1 MGPIFSG
8 NGGILVVRFL
18 KYVFLISIISLVLG
32 VVAVAGLYYYVKDE
46 LPDVETLRDVRLQT
60 PMQVFTADGKL
71 MSQFGEQRR
80 IPLTL
85 DEIPQQMIDA
95 ILATED
101 SRFYSHRGVDP
112 IGVLR
117 AFRVLITTGEIREG
131 ASTITMQLA
140 RNFFLT
146 RERAWMRK
154 IKEVFIAI
162 HIEQLLTKDEIL
174 ELYLNKLELGHRA
187 FGVGAAAQVYYGR
200 DIHQLTLAEIATLA
214 GMPQGPSILNPIS
227 NPAASVA
234 RRRIVLMRM
243 LDEGYINRAEFESA
257 ARAPVS
263 SRYHTAELELSA
275 PYLAEMVRQEMVDR
289 FGVDDAY
296 NSGYRVFTTVN
307 SEVQLAAEHALREN
321 LHAYDERHGY
331 RGPEMRLWGVNPE
344 QFFNAGGIRNAV
356 TGAPQLPDEE
366 TLAIML
372 ARQGN
377 EWSESELISYLQRQ
391 PRFGRLQ
398 HAVVMEVREQQIEVM
413 LRGGMRATI
422 EWNQLD
428 WARPYIDAETQGR
441 PPRQASDIVN
451 AGDHILLRPVAEGY
465 RLAQMPGPSSAI
477 VALDPQNGALQS
489 IVGGYSFNHSQFNR
503 ATQAKRQV
511 GSTIKPFIYAAA
523 LDGQFTLAS
532 LVNDAP
538 ITQWN
543 PGSGS
548 AWRPRNSP
556 EVYDGP
562 IRIREALA
570 RSKNVVSVRLIREL
584 GVNPTADYME
594 RFGFQPS
601 DIQRNESLSL
611 GAASFTPLEMARG
624 FAVLAN
630 GGYLVTPYFIDRIED
645 EAGNIVF
652 KANPQYACAR
662 CAAETAGVEFNYD
675 EETNAAVLSEWPQA
689 PQVIPEQVA
698 FLVTEALNSAIW
710 GGGSWAHQTGWNG
723 TGWRAQSLRNRNMA
737 GKTGTT
743 NDVKDTWFVGYTRG
757 TVAATWV
764 GFDNLEFALGRSSLN
779 SNLGRQRQPIVGS
792 EAGAT
797 TALPAWVMYMETA
810 LQHVASP
817 AFELPENM
825 MSVRIDQP
833 SGKRTNRT
841 DHTSMFEYFIRGT
854 EPSDFADAGRPTPEL
869 FQDEERLF

>member
-1 MGPIFSG
+1 MRVFCLGDGG
-8 NGGILVVRFL
+8 NSVIRFL
-18 KYVFLISIISLVLG
+18 KYFLLTIVALIFLG
-32 VVAVAGLYYYVKDE
+32 VATVAGLYYYVKDD
-46 LPDVETLRDVRLQT
+46 LPSVDTLRDVRFLT
-60 PMQVFTADGKL
+60 PMQVYTADGKL

-85 DEIPQQMIDA
+85 DEIPQSMIDA

-101 SRFYSHRGVDP
+101 SRFYNHRGVDP
-112 IGVLR
+112 IGVMR
-117 AFRVLITTGEIREG
+117 AFWVLVSTGEIREG

-146 RERAWMRK
+146 RERVWIRK
-154 IKEVFIAI
+154 IKEAFIAL
-162 HIEQLLTKDEIL
+162 HIEQLLSKDEIL

-200 DIHQLTLAEIATLA
+200 DLDQLNLSEIATLA

-227 NPAASVA
+227 NPAASVQ
-234 RRRIVLMRM
+234 RRRIVLGRM
-243 LDEGYINRAEFESA
+243 LAENYITREEYDVAF
-257 ARAPVS
+257 RAPVS
-263 SRYHTAELELSA
+263 ARYHVAELELNA
-275 PYLAEMVRQEMVDR
+275 PFLAEMVRQEMVER

-296 NSGYRVFTTVN
+296 NGGYKVHTTVN
-307 SEVQLAAEHALREN
+307 SEQQLAAEHALREN

-331 RGPEMRLWGVNPE
+331 RGPEMRLWGIDPE
-344 QFFNAGGIRNAV
+344 SLFSDSSTQL
-356 TGAPQLPDEE
+356 QKLPDEA
-366 TLAIML
+366 TLAIMMQNRGEQWPEADIIQYL
-372 ARQGN
+372 
-377 EWSESELISYLQRQ
+377 ESQ

-398 HAVVMEVREQQIEVM
+398 HAIVADVHEKSADVI

-422 EWNQLD
+422 EWNQMD
-428 WARPYIDAETQGR
+428 WARRYIDSERQGR
-441 PPRQASDIVN
+441 APQSATDILN
-451 AGDHILLRPVAEGY
+451 AGEHILLRPIDEGY

-477 VALDPQNGALQS
+477 VALDPNDGALQS

-503 ATQAKRQV
+503 ANQAKRQV
-511 GSTIKPFIYAAA
+511 GSSIKPFIYAAA
-523 LDGQFTLAS
+523 LDRDFTLAT

-562 IRIREALA
+562 IRLREALA

-584 GVNPTADYME
+584 GVNQTADYIE
-594 RFGFQPS
+594 RFGFLAN
-601 DIQRNESLSL
+601 DVQRNESLSL

-624 FAVLAN
+624 FAVFAN

-645 EAGNIVF
+645 SDGNIVF
-652 KANPQYACAR
+652 QSQPEYACAR
-662 CAAETAGVEFNYD
+662 CAAEAVGIEF
-675 EETNAAVLSEWPQA
+675 TNDDFANEAILSEWKQA
-689 PQVIPEQVA
+689 PRVIPEQVA
-698 FLVTEALNSAIW
+698 YLVTEALQSAVW
-710 GGGSWAHQTGWNG
+710 GGGSWANQTGWNG
-723 TGWRAQSLRNRNMA
+723 TAWRAQALRNRNLA

-743 NDVKDTWFVGYTRG
+743 NDVKDTWFVGYTRDI
-757 TVAATWV
+757 VAATWV
-764 GFDNLEFALGRSSLN
+764 GFDNLEFALGRTTLN

-797 TALPAWVMYMETA
+797 TALPGWVTYMQTA
-810 LQHVASP
+810 LAQLEERP
-817 AFELPENM
+817 FELPPNM
-825 MSVRIDQP
+825 VSVRIDQP
-833 SGKRTNRT
+833 SGRLTNRT

-854 EPSDFADAGRPTPEL
+854 EPKEFANPDRRPQEV
-869 FQDEERLF
+869 FEDEEGLF

>member
-1 MGPIFSG
+1 MI
-8 NGGILVVRFL
+8 RFL
-18 KYVFLISIISLVLG
+18 KYFLLTLIAIGVLG
-32 VVAVAGLYYYVKDE
+32 IASVAGLYWYVKDE
-46 LPDVETLRDVRLQT
+46 LPNIDTLKDVRFQT
-60 PMQVFTADGKL
+60 PMQVYTADGRL

-117 AFRVLITTGEIREG
+117 AFRVLIATGEIREG

-154 IKEVFIAI
+154 IKEAFIAL
-162 HIEQLLTKDEIL
+162 HIEQLLSKEEIL

-200 DIHQLTLAEIATLA
+200 DIHQLTLAEVATLA

-227 NPAASVA
+227 NPAASVQ
-234 RRRIVLMRM
+234 RRRIVLTRM
-243 LDEGYINRAEFESA
+243 LDERYITREQFEAA
-257 ARAPVS
+257 ARAPVTA
-263 SRYHTAELELSA
+263 RYHTAELELNA
-275 PYLAEMVRQEMVDR
+275 PYLAEMVRQEMIER

-296 NSGYRVFTTVN
+296 NGGYKVFTTVD
-307 SEVQLAAEHALREN
+307 SEVQLAAENALREN

-331 RGPEMRLWGVNPE
+331 RGSEMRLWGVDPE
-344 QFFNAGGIRNAV
+344 QYFQAQSSRV
-356 TGAPQLPDEE
+356 QQLPDER
-366 TLAIML
+366 TLATMVEL
-372 ARQGN
+372 AGQPWPDG
-377 EWSESELISYLQRQ
+377 EIISYLQRQ

-398 HAVVMEVREQQIEVM
+398 HAVVMDVGEQSVTVI
-413 LRGGMRATI
+413 LRSGSRTTI
-422 EWNQLD
+422 EWNHLD
-428 WARPYIDAETQGR
+428 WARPYIDAERQGR
-441 PPRQASDIVN
+441 APQTAGDILN
-451 AGDHILLRPVAEGY
+451 AGDHILVRPIDDKY
-465 RLAQMPGPSSAI
+465 RLAQMPAPSSAI
-477 VALDPQNGALQS
+477 VALNPNTGGVQS

-523 LDGQFTLAS
+523 LDHNFTLAT

-538 ITQWN
+538 VTQWN

-562 IRIREALA
+562 IRLREALA

-584 GVNPTADYME
+584 GVNETADYIE
-594 RFGFQPS
+594 RFGFS
-601 DIQRNESLSL
+601 SNDVQRNESLSL

-624 FAVLAN
+624 FAVFAN
-630 GGYLVTPYFIDRIED
+630 GGYLVTPHFIDRIED
-645 EAGNIVF
+645 SDGEIVF
-652 KANPQYACAR
+652 QASPTYACSR
-662 CAAETAGVEFNYD
+662 CAAEEAGVEFSND
-675 EETNAAVLSEWPQA
+675 DDVNAAILSEWTQA

-698 FLVTEALNSAIW
+698 YLVAEALQSAIW

-723 TGWRAQSLRNRNMA
+723 TGWRAQSLRNRNLA

-743 NDVKDTWFVGYTRG
+743 NDVRDTWFVGFTRG

-764 GFDNLEFALGRSSLN
+764 GFDNLDFALGRSSLN

-797 TALPAWVMYMETA
+797 TALPGWIRYMETA
-810 LQHVASP
+810 LQHVSSP

-825 MSVRIDQP
+825 VSVRIDQP
-833 SGKRTNRT
+833 SGKLSNRN
-841 DHTSMFEYFIRGT
+841 DHTSIFEYFIRGT
-854 EPSDFADAGRPTPEL
+854 EPADFADTTRRTPEI
-869 FQDEERLF
+869 FEDEERLF